1 MKNHALA
8 VIAAVLLAGC
18 SSKSPEPAD
27 PVPDVAETP
36 AESALPLPL
45 IPETPDAEKE
55 STSSSSAQSA
65 ASAAVYVSENEDF
78 SGEYRPSIIFS
89 DDGTFVMHEN
99 LYEGMG
105 DYSGS
110 YAFDG
115 TYYECTVETIG
126 FRGFAGDSVREINFM
141 QYDANTVVL
150 MDDLC
155 GSRASDVFVKNSD
168 GAELPSSAG
177 TVRPPQEVGQVTET
191 RTYISASNQFSDP
204 YRPQLV
210 LEPDGRFVLTENLY
224 EGMGHYSGTWTKDD
238 YILILQVEQTD
249 FSGFAGDDVK
259 EIRFEALSPDV
270 LDLMTDLCGSV
281 KFDTWYI
288 SAD

>member
-1 MKNHALA
+1 MKNRALA
-8 VIAAVLLAGC
+8 VTAAILLAGC
-18 SSKSPEPAD
+18 GSKSSAPAE
-27 PVPDVAETP
+27 PVPAETAAP
-36 AESALPLPL
+36 AETI
-45 IPETPDAEKE
+45 IPAETAAPEAGKE
-55 STSSSSAQSA
+55 NASSSSSQSP

-115 TYYECTVETIG
+115 TYYECTVETVG

-155 GSRASDVFVKNSD
+155 GSRASDVFVKNSG